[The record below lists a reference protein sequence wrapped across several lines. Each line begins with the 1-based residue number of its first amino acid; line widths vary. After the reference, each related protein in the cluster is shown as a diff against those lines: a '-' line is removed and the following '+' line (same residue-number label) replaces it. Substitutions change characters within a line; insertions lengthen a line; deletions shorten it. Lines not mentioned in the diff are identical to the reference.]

1 VRAADDTFISFAR
14 LLHAPPDDG
23 IAPESP
29 DTPAASLPVP
39 PQTPPRSA
47 DAERDVRLFRA
58 RLADAFALARE
69 QLLREIA
76 CAVLGRELML
86 APPDIA
92 AIVVRVAAEHAPDP
106 PLRVRLAPGDL
117 DAPALRALHLPLV
130 CDERLAPGDAVVEF
144 AGAHVDA
151 RLGTRLEALLEGL
164 A

>member
-1 VRAADDTFISFAR
+1 MRAADDTFVSFAR
-14 LLHAPPDDG
+14 LLHALPDDG
-23 IAPESP
+23 IAPAVDAPDASP
-29 DTPAASLPVP
+29 PAP
-39 PQTPPRSA
+39 PPAPRGA

-86 APPDIA
+86 APPDVA
-92 AIVVRVAAEHAPDP
+92 AIVARVVAEHPADP

-117 DAPALRALHLPLV
+117 DAPALRALHLTLV
-130 CDERLAPGDAVVEF
+130 GDESLAPGDAVVEF

-151 RLGTRLEALLEGL
+151 RLGTRLEARLEGL